1 MMRTRPR
8 RSSTRIGPFRVN
20 RSGLT
25 RITSVTLRLPLVR
38 RDVVL
43 YERNPR

>member
-8 RSSTRIGPFRVN
+8 RSSKRIGPFRIN

-25 RITSVTLRLPLVR
+25 RITSVTVRLPIVR
-38 RDVVL
+38 HDVVL
-43 YERNPR
+43 WERAR